1 MKILIIGLGSIGKKH
16 VNAILSLYPLAQIF
30 ALRSNS
36 PCDQYLN
43 VINIFDKKDIPKDLS
58 FIIISNITSFHEQ
71 TINQMIG
78 LNCPLFIE
86 KPVLSNLNNFKQL
99 SDKIHENSIQTYI
112 ACNLRFHPALQFIKH
127 YIEVNHPRINEVNI
141 YSGSYL
147 PDWRPGKDFRK
158 IYSANEEE
166 GGGVHLDLI
175 HEIDYC
181 TWLFGFPVESISMKT
196 NNSSLHISAVD
207 NARYFFKYLD
217 FTAGIVLNYFRK
229 DAKRQIEII
238 TENETIV
245 IDIIKNKVHTS
256 TNNQNLFE
264 NDFNILETY
273 EHQMKYFIDC
283 IQAKQRTM
291 NDFDYA
297 VEVLKL
303 AIHE

>member
-1 MKILIIGLGSIGKKH
+1 LKILIIGLGSIGKKH

>member
-71 TINQMIG
+71 TINEMIG
-78 LNCPLFIE
+78 LYCPLFIE

-112 ACNLRFHPALQFIKH
+112 ACNLRFHPALKFIKH

-147 PDWRPGKDFRK
+147 PDWRPGKDFRT
-158 IYSANEEE
+158 IYSANDEE

-181 TWLFGFPVESISMKT
+181 TWLFGFPIESINMKT
-196 NNSSLHISAVD
+196 NNSSLQISAVD
-207 NARYFFKYLD
+207 NARYFFKYPY
-217 FTAGIVLNYFRK
+217 FTVGIVLNYFRK

-245 IDIIKNKVHTS
+245 IDIIKNKVHSS

-264 NDFNILETY
+264 IDFNILETY

-283 IQAKQRTM
+283 IQAKERTM

>member
-71 TINQMIG
+71 TINEMIG
-78 LNCPLFIE
+78 LNYPLFIE

>member
-16 VNAILSLYPLAQIF
+16 VNAILSLYPIAQIF

-36 PCDQYLN
+36 LCDQYLN
-43 VINIFDKKDIPKDLS
+43 VINIFDKKDIPKNLS

-71 TINQMIG
+71 TINEMIA

-112 ACNLRFHPALQFIKH
+112 ACNLRFHPALKFIKH

-147 PDWRPGKDFRK
+147 PDWRPGKDFRT
-158 IYSANEEE
+158 IYSANDEE

-181 TWLFGFPVESISMKT
+181 TWLFGFPIESINMKT

-207 NARYFFKYLD
+207 NARYFFKYPD
-217 FTAGIVLNYFRK
+217 FTAGIVLNYFRI

-245 IDIIKNKVHTS
+245 IDIIKNKVHSS

-264 NDFNILETY
+264 NDFNIIETY

-283 IQAKQRTM
+283 IQAKERTM

>member
-1 MKILIIGLGSIGKKH
+1 LKILIIGLGSIGKKH

-71 TINQMIG
+71 TINEMIG
-78 LNCPLFIE
+78 LNYPLFIE